1 LHCDIRRNIMT
12 EIIDTTTALTNIA
25 PARRYVVATDGA
37 CRGNP
42 GPGGW
47 GAILT
52 SFDVDRLPRIKTVSG
67 AKRHTTNNE
76 MELTAAIK
84 ALAWLPANDVP
95 ALVQSDSQYV
105 INGMNEWRHG
115 WVANSWRTSAGKPVK
130 NRELWEALIAAMGD
144 REVTWEWVRG
154 HAGHQ
159 DNEGADQ
166 LANLAID
173 RMLSRKRA

>member
-1 LHCDIRRNIMT
+1 MT
-12 EIIDTTTALTNIA
+12 EITDTTTALISINH
-25 PARRYVVATDGA
+25 ARRYAVATDGA

-47 GAILT
+47 GAMLT
-52 SFDVDRLPRIKTVSG
+52 SFDADRLPRTKTLSG
-67 AKRHTTNNE
+67 ATRHTTNNE

-84 ALAWLPANDVP
+84 ALTWLPSNDVP

-105 INGMNEWRHG
+105 IKGMNEWRHG
-115 WVANSWRTSAGKPVK
+115 WMAKNWRKPDGKPVK
-130 NRELWEALIAAMGD
+130 NRELWEALIAAMGN

-159 DNEGADQ
+159 SNETADQ
-166 LANLAID
+166 LANKAID
-173 RMLSRKRA
+173 RMLHGSRA

>member
-1 LHCDIRRNIMT
+1 MGRRLHHHQSTARAPGTPPGAFLHCDIRRNNMT
-12 EIIDTTTALTNIA
+12 DIIDATADLTNIA
-25 PARRYVVATDGA
+25 HARRYVVATDGA

-47 GAILT
+47 GAMLT
-52 SFDVDRLPRIKTVSG
+52 FFDGGTVRATKTLSG

-105 INGMNEWRHG
+105 INGMNEWRH
-115 WVANSWRTSAGKPVK
+115 
-130 NRELWEALIAAMGD
+130 
-144 REVTWEWVRG
+144 
-154 HAGHQ
+154 
-159 DNEGADQ
+159 
-166 LANLAID
+166 
-173 RMLSRKRA
+173 

>member
-1 LHCDIRRNIMT
+1 MT
-12 EIIDTTTALTNIA
+12 DIIDTATAFTNIA

-47 GAILT
+47 GAILK
-52 SFDVDRLPRIKTVSG
+52 SFDVDRLPRTKTVSG

-115 WVANSWRTSAGKPVK
+115 WVAKNWRKPDGKPVK
-130 NRELWEALIAAMGD
+130 NRELLEALIAAMGD
-144 REVTWEWVRG
+144 REVAWQWVRG
-154 HAGHQ
+154 HAGHKG
-159 DNEGADQ
+159 NETADQ
-166 LANLAID
+166 LANKAID
-173 RMLSRKRA
+173 RMLHGSQA

>member
-1 LHCDIRRNIMT
+1 MA
-12 EIIDTTTALTNIA
+12 EITDTTTALTNIA
-25 PARRYVVATDGA
+25 HARRYVVATDGA

-52 SFDVDRLPRIKTVSG
+52 SFDLDRLPRTKTLSG

-76 MELTAAIK
+76 MELMAAIK
-84 ALAWLPANDVP
+84 ALTWLPANDVP

-115 WVANSWRTSAGKPVK
+115 WEANNWRTSAGKLVK

-159 DNEGADQ
+159 GNETADQ
-166 LANLAID
+166 LANKAMD
-173 RMLSRKRA
+173 RMLHRSRA

>member
-1 LHCDIRRNIMT
+1 MT
-12 EIIDTTTALTNIA
+12 EILGTTNALTNVA
-25 PARRYVVATDGA
+25 LARRYVVATDGA

-47 GAILT
+47 GAVLT
-52 SFDVDRLPRIKTVSG
+52 SFDVDRLPRTKTVSG
-67 AKRHTTNNE
+67 AKRHTTDNE

-84 ALAWLPANDVP
+84 ALAWLPANNVP
-95 ALVQSDSQYV
+95 ALVHSDSQYV

-115 WVANSWRTSAGKPVK
+115 WAAKSWRKADGKPVK
-130 NRELWEALIAAMGD
+130 NRKLWEALIAAMGD

-159 DNEGADQ
+159 GNETADQ
-166 LANLAID
+166 LANKAID
-173 RMLSRKRA
+173 RMLHRSRA

>member
-1 LHCDIRRNIMT
+1 MT
-12 EIIDTTTALTNIA
+12 EINDTTTALTNIV

-37 CRGNP
+37 CRDNP

-52 SFDVDRLPRIKTVSG
+52 SFDLDRLPRTKTVSG
-67 AKRHTTNNE
+67 AKPHTTNNE

-84 ALAWLPANDVP
+84 ALAGLPANDVP

-115 WVANSWRTSAGKPVK
+115 WVAKNWRKADGKPVK

-144 REVTWEWVRG
+144 RAVTWEWVRG

-159 DNEGADQ
+159 GNETADQ
-166 LANLAID
+166 LANKAID
-173 RMLSRKRA
+173 RMLKGTRA

>member
-1 LHCDIRRNIMT
+1 MT
-12 EIIDTTTALTNIA
+12 NIIDAESDLPNIA
-25 PARRYVVATDGA
+25 SARRYVVATDGA

-52 SFDVDRLPRIKTVSG
+52 SFDADRLPRTKTLSG
-67 AKRHTTNNE
+67 AKRQTTNNE

-95 ALVQSDSQYV
+95 ALVYSDSQYV
-105 INGMNEWRHG
+105 INGMNDWRHG
-115 WVANSWRTSAGKPVK
+115 WAAKNWRKADGKPVK
-130 NRELWEALIAAMGD
+130 NRELWEALIAAMGA

-159 DNEGADQ
+159 GNETADQ
-166 LANLAID
+166 LANKAID
-173 RMLSRKRA
+173 RLLHCSRA

>member
-1 LHCDIRRNIMT
+1 M
-12 EIIDTTTALTNIA
+12 
-25 PARRYVVATDGA
+25 
-37 CRGNP
+37 
-42 GPGGW
+42 
-47 GAILT
+47 LT
-52 SFDVDRLPRIKTVSG
+52 SFAGEMVRDTKTLSG
-67 AKRHTTNNE
+67 ANRHTTNNE

-84 ALAWLPANDVP
+84 ALSWLPANDVP

-115 WVANSWRTSAGKPVK
+115 WVAKNWRKPDGKPVK

-159 DNEGADQ
+159 GNETADQ
-166 LANLAID
+166 LANKAID
-173 RMLSRKRA
+173 RMLHRSPS

>member
-1 LHCDIRRNIMT
+1 MT
-12 EIIDTTTALTNIA
+12 KIIDADTDLTNIT

-52 SFDVDRLPRIKTVSG
+52 SFDVDRLPRTKSLSS

-76 MELTAAIK
+76 MELTAAIR
-84 ALAWLPANDVP
+84 ALSWLPANDVP

-115 WVANSWRTSAGKPVK
+115 WVANNCRKPDRKPVK

-159 DNEGADQ
+159 GNETADH
-166 LANLAID
+166 LANKAID
-173 RMLSRKRA
+173 RMLYGSPS

>member
-1 LHCDIRRNIMT
+1 MT
-12 EIIDTTTALTNIA
+12 KIIDADTDLTNIT
-25 PARRYVVATDGA
+25 PARSYLVATDGA

-52 SFDVDRLPRIKTVSG
+52 SFDVDRLPRIKTLSG

-84 ALAWLPANDVP
+84 ALARLPANDVP

-105 INGMNEWRHG
+105 INGMNEWHHG
-115 WVANSWRTSAGKPVK
+115 WVAKNWRKPDGKPVK
-130 NRELWEALIAAMGD
+130 NRELWEGLIAAMGD

-159 DNEGADQ
+159 GNETAVR
-166 LANLAID
+166 LANKAID
-173 RMLSRKRA
+173 RMLHGSRA

>member
-1 LHCDIRRNIMT
+1 MT
-12 EIIDTTTALTNIA
+12 ETIDTTTALTNIA

-52 SFDVDRLPRIKTVSG
+52 SFDGGRLPRTKTLSG

-76 MELTAAIK
+76 MELMAAVK
-84 ALAWLPANDVP
+84 ALTWLPANEVP
-95 ALVQSDSQYV
+95 VLVQSDSQYV

-115 WVANSWRTSAGKPVK
+115 WIAKNWRTSGGKPVK
-130 NRELWEALIAAMGD
+130 NRELWEALIAAVGY

-159 DNEGADQ
+159 GNETADQ
-166 LANLAID
+166 LANKVID
-173 RMLSRKRA
+173 RMLHRSRA

>member
-1 LHCDIRRNIMT
+1 MT
-12 EIIDTTTALTNIA
+12 KIIDADTDLTNIT
-25 PARRYVVATDGA
+25 PARRYLVATDGA

-52 SFDVDRLPRIKTVSG
+52 SFDVDRLPRTKSLSG

-76 MELTAAIK
+76 MELTAAIR
-84 ALAWLPANDVP
+84 ALTRLPVNDVP

-105 INGMNEWRHG
+105 VNGMNEWRHG
-115 WVANSWRTSAGKPVK
+115 WEANDWRTSAGKPVK
-130 NRELWEALIAAMGD
+130 NRELWEALIAAVGD

-159 DNEGADQ
+159 GNETADQ
-166 LANLAID
+166 LANKAID
-173 RMLSRKRA
+173 RMLHGSRA

>member
-1 LHCDIRRNIMT
+1 MT

-25 PARRYVVATDGA
+25 PAHRYVVATDGA

-47 GAILT
+47 GAVLT
-52 SFDVDRLPRIKTVSG
+52 SFAGETVRATKTLSG

-84 ALAWLPANDVP
+84 ALAWLPDNDVP

-115 WVANSWRTSAGKPVK
+115 WVARNWRKPDGKPVK

-159 DNEGADQ
+159 GNETADQ
-166 LANLAID
+166 LANKAID
-173 RMLSRKRA
+173 RMLHRSPA